1 MSDMEAPDADVQ
13 EQEQIVEKLPLTDSP
28 STDIEA
34 PEADALE
41 QIQPVPIDWD
51 EQQEG

>member
-1 MSDMEAPDADVQ
+1 MSDIEAPDPDVQ
-13 EQEQIVEKLPLTDSP
+13 EQEQIVEELPPVDTP
-28 STDIEA
+28 SEDIEA

-51 EQQEG
+51 EQEG